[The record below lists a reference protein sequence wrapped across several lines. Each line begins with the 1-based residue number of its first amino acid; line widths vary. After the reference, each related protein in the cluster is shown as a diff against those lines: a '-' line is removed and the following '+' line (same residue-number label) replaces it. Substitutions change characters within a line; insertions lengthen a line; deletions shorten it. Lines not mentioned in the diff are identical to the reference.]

1 MHGTEN
7 YSTASKTY
15 GKDHK
20 RLCKYESG
28 VLVLSQVVHG
38 EDSISGKGRCQKNNN
53 IVVLLRTK
61 RESKKQRDM
70 TKL

>member
-1 MHGTEN
+1 MAQKN
-7 YSTASKTY
+7 YSTASTTY
-15 GKDHK
+15 GNDHK

-28 VLVLSQVVHG
+28 VLVLSQVVHE

-61 RESKKQRDM
+61 RGATKQIDM